1 MINKI
6 MDAIAIKLHETFGD
20 EYEIHQNDIKQGL
33 EEPCFLITLIDSTKE
48 NLLNTRSKR
57 LLPFDILFFSDK
69 GKGQCHR
76 VSDILMNELDM
87 VECEDGDF
95 IHGTK
100 MRSEIIDDVLHFFVS
115 YNYIAMVEEEKEDSM
130 ETLSVSNTTK
140 GWLYG

>member
-69 GKGQCHR
+69 GKSQCHS
-76 VSDILMNELDM
+76 VSDMLMNELNM
-87 VECEDGDF
+87 VECEDGDLM
-95 IHGTK
+95 HGTK

-130 ETLSVSNTTK
+130 ETLEVSNTTK
-140 GWLYG
+140 G